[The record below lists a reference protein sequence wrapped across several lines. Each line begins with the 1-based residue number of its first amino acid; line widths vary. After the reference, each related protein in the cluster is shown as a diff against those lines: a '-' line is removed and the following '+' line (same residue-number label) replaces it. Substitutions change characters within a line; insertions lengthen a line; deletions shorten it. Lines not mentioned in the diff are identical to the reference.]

1 MTATLVT
8 RFAEVVRRTP
18 DATAVVHGDTA
29 LTYAELD
36 RRADRVA
43 QVLRERGA
51 GPESLVGVLLPRS
64 ADLVAALLGVLK
76 SGAAYLPID
85 PASPAR
91 RITATLADAG
101 AGLLL
106 TDTDTWTE
114 ADGPVPVVRIGAC
127 AGNTGNTADTAD
139 TAPSVAV
146 RPGNRAYVIYTS
158 GSTGTPKGVEVT
170 HANVLRL
177 FDVAR
182 RQFAF
187 GPDDVWTLFHSY
199 AFDFSVWELWGA
211 LLYGGTLVV
220 VPQETARSPRDFR
233 RLLAERGVTVLN
245 QTPSAFYPLS
255 RADAEAEGE
264 LALRYVVF
272 GGEALDVARLADWFA
287 RHPDG
292 PELVNMYG
300 ITETTV
306 HVTYGTVTAGTRA
319 GLGSPIGVPLDDL
332 AVYVLDE
339 WLSPVPPGVAGEVY
353 VSGAGL
359 ARGYLGRPQLTAT
372 RFVADPFA
380 DDGSRMYRSGDRARW
395 RPDGTL
401 EYLGRADRQ
410 VKIRGFRIELGEIE
424 AALLRLPEVADA
436 AVIVREDGPDTV
448 GEEAD
453 RRIVAY
459 AVPGGP
465 DGVDPARVR
474 EELAG
479 TLPGYMVPAAVVV
492 LPALPLTVN
501 GKLDRA
507 ALPAP
512 DAPQAARA
520 PGSPQEA
527 LLCSLF
533 AEVLGLPEVGPDDD
547 FFALGGHSLLA
558 VRLARRIEEETGTGI
573 PVQALFE
580 TPGVAALAQCLGNP
594 AEDRPA
600 DGARPVRPA
609 LTARTRGERPERLPL
624 SFAQRRLWALG
635 ELDGPHPAYNIPLA
649 LRLRGPLD
657 RAALAAALTDVARRH
672 ESLRTVFPATGGT
685 PHQEIADRVP
695 ELRTVP
701 HSAEAVAAAAA
712 HAFDLRTETPV
723 RTTLFEAG
731 PEDHLLLVVIHHIA
745 GDGWSL
751 APFAADLSA
760 AYAARREGRAPDWAP
775 LPVQYADYT
784 LWQREALRTEEPA
797 LLAYWR
803 AALDGVPYLELPT
816 DRPRPAVTG
825 HRGGQVP
832 LRFPAG
838 LRERL
843 SALGAA
849 RHASLF
855 MVLHAGLAAL
865 FSRLGAGEDIVI
877 GSPLA
882 GRTDDALAG
891 LVGNFVDTVV
901 LRTDVSGDLT
911 FADLLDRVR
920 RADLDAYA
928 NSGIPFERLVEE
940 LNPERTLSRQ
950 PLFQVVLMLNNVP
963 TAEHRL
969 TGLDVTTEHV
979 HNGTAKFDLSFGL
992 QDGPDGIEGHVEYS
1006 ADLYDRE
1013 TVAALAA
1020 RWVRLLEAA
1029 VAEPG
1034 RPIGSLEIL
1043 DAAERTRL
1051 LEQWG
1056 SRPAAV
1062 PGPGETVVSRF
1073 RAQAARTPDAV
1084 AVRENGRTLTYRDL
1098 DARSDGLAQALARQG
1113 AGPETT
1119 VALAMRRS
1127 TDLVVATLAVLKAG
1141 AAYVPLHET
1150 HPVARMRLVVRD
1162 AGATLVLTDES
1173 THPTAVELGV
1183 PVLRADT
1190 ADACED
1196 RCDGTAHPDQ
1206 LAYVMYTSGSTGTPK
1221 GVAVTH
1227 RDILELAG
1235 DEVWRGG
1242 AHRRVLLRSPH
1253 AFDASTYELWV
1264 PLLSGGEV
1272 VVAPAGELDVTELR
1286 RIVLGERITGLFLT
1300 TALFNLM
1307 AEQCPDAFAAVGE
1320 VWTGGDFVSPEAMR
1334 RVLERC
1340 PGLTVVHVY
1349 GPTET
1354 TTFATCFPLSGPAA
1368 VGRDTVPIG
1377 RPLAGTRAHVLD
1389 ARLQPVPVGVPGELY
1404 LGGAGL
1410 ARGYLDRP
1418 ALTAERFVADVHG
1431 PAGSRMYRTGD
1442 LVRWNADGAIEF
1454 LGRVDDQVKIR
1465 GFRIELGEIEA
1476 FLATLSGVGRAVA
1489 VVRED
1494 RPGDKRIVAY
1504 VVPVQGHPFDAAA
1517 LRDALAERLP
1527 EYMVPAAFVE
1537 LERIPLNASGKLD
1550 RRALPAP
1557 SYTVPG
1563 AGRAPR
1569 TERER
1574 LLCRLVADV
1583 LGVPEVPADAGFFT
1597 LGGDSISAIQLV
1609 GRARAAGLEFTPRD
1623 VFRTPVLADLARTA
1637 TAADGPSGG
1646 DVVAA
1651 HGPLPLTPI
1660 VRWLRDLGGPV
1671 RGFHQSAL
1679 IQVPAD
1685 ADLQRLEA
1693 ALRTLVAHHDALRLR
1708 LDPADGDWSWEVLP
1722 DAHPEPLVR
1731 RAEKD
1736 LAAERAALGD
1746 RLDPYAGRMLHA
1758 VWFPED
1764 RRLLLAV
1771 HHLAVDG
1778 VSWRILLPDLAAAW
1792 RGEPLAPV
1800 GTSLRRWALLT
1811 EKADRSAELPVWRE
1825 ILATE
1830 DPQLA
1835 TRPLDP
1841 RRDTQGTLRRLVRS
1855 LGPELVRPLLGDVP
1869 AAFNGTVNDI
1879 LLTAFA
1885 LAVTRWRG
1893 PGAVLADLEGHGRE
1907 DLIEGADLTR
1917 TVGWFTSIAP
1927 VRLDPRVD
1935 SWDGTAAAEAV
1946 RRVKEALRARPD
1958 QGAGFGFLGLDAR
1971 RPQLAFNYLGRFP
1984 APVGA
1989 RDWELVPEAG
1999 AYGGGADDAMPA
2011 PHVLELNALTRDH
2024 GDGPEL
2030 TATWSWPAGLL
2041 DEESVD
2047 RLAGLWF
2054 AALEALA
2061 DHAPTADA
2069 GGLTEDDLSLISL
2082 SQADIDR
2089 LESAWR
2095 NAR

>member
-1 MTATLVT
+1 MTATLVE
-8 RFAEVVRRTP
+8 RFAQVVRRTP
-18 DATAVVHGDTA
+18 DATAVVFGDTA

-43 QVLRERGA
+43 HALRAGGA
-51 GPESLVGVLLPRS
+51 GPEKLVGVLLPRS
-64 ADLVAALLGVLK
+64 ADLVVAVLGVLK

-85 PASPAR
+85 PATPTR
-91 RITATLADAG
+91 RITATLADARVD
-101 AGLLL
+101 LLL
-106 TDTDTWTE
+106 TDTDTDTD
-114 ADGPVPVVRIGAC
+114 AHTDTGPDRAGGQTPVLLLDACVRHAVESEP
-127 AGNTGNTADTAD
+127 N
-139 TAPSVAV
+139 APV
-146 RPGNRAYVIYTS
+146 RPANRAYVIYTS

-170 HANVLRL
+170 HANVVRL
-177 FDVAR
+177 FDTAR
-182 RQFAF
+182 RHFAF

-220 VPQETARSPRDFR
+220 VPQETARSPKDFR
-233 RLLAERGVTVLN
+233 RLLADRGVTVLN

-255 RADAEAEGE
+255 RADADADGE

-272 GGEALDVARLADWFA
+272 GGEALDVARLADWFS
-287 RHPDG
+287 RHPEG
-292 PELVNMYG
+292 PELINMYG

-306 HVTYGTVTAGTRA
+306 HVTHGTVAAGTRA
-319 GLGSPIGVPLDDL
+319 GLGSPIGAPLDDL

-380 DDGSRMYRSGDRARW
+380 DDGSRMYRTGDRARW

-401 EYLGRADRQ
+401 EYLGRADQQ

-424 AALLRLPEVADA
+424 AALLRLPDMADA
-436 AVIVREDGPDTV
+436 AVIVREDGPDS
-448 GEEAD
+448 GSGDGADAD

-459 AVPGGP
+459 AVPTGSAP
-465 DGVDPARVR
+465 MDPARVR
-474 EELAG
+474 EELAA
-479 TLPGYMVPAAVVV
+479 TLPAYMVPAAVVV
-492 LPALPLTVN
+492 LPSLPLTVN

-507 ALPAP
+507 VLPAP
-512 DAPQAARA
+512 GAARA
-520 PGSPQEA
+520 TRSPRSPREA

-533 AEVLGLPEVGPDDD
+533 AEVLGLSEVGPGDD

-558 VRLARRIEEETGTGI
+558 VRLVRRIQEETGTEI

-580 TPGVAALAQCLGNP
+580 TPGVAALAERLG
-594 AEDRPA
+594 EPA
-600 DGARPVRPA
+600 DGPRSGRPA
-609 LTARTRGERPERLPL
+609 LTRAERPDRLPL
-624 SFAQRRLWALG
+624 SYAQRRLWALG

-657 RAALAAALTDVARRH
+657 RAALAEALADVVHRH
-672 ESLRTVFPATGGT
+672 ESLRTVFPATDGT
-685 PHQEIADRVP
+685 PHQEIVDRVP
-695 ELRTVP
+695 ELNTAT
-701 HSAEAVAAAAA
+701 HTAEAVAAAAA
-712 HAFDLRTETPV
+712 HAFDLRTEIPV
-723 RTTLFEAG
+723 RITLFEAG
-731 PEDHLLLVVIHHIA
+731 PQDHLLLVVIHHIA

-751 APFAADLSA
+751 APFAADLST
-760 AYAARREGRAPDWAP
+760 AYAARCEGRAPGWAP

-784 LWQREALRTEEPA
+784 LWQREVLRAEEPA

-803 AALDGVPYLELPT
+803 TALDGVPYLELPT
-816 DRPRPAVTG
+816 DRPRTAVGG

-832 LRFPAG
+832 LRIPAG
-838 LRERL
+838 LRARL

-849 RHASLF
+849 RHATLF
-855 MVLHAGLAAL
+855 MVLHAGLVAL

-877 GSPLA
+877 GSPFA
-882 GRTDDALAG
+882 GRTGDVPAG

-901 LRTDVSGDLT
+901 LRADVSGDPT
-911 FADLLDRVR
+911 FAELLDRVR
-920 RADLDAYA
+920 RSDLDAYA
-928 NSGIPFERLVEE
+928 HSGIPFERLVEE
-940 LNPERTLSRQ
+940 LNPERSLSRQ
-950 PLFQVVLMLNNVP
+950 PLFQVVLMLNNV
-963 TAEHRL
+963 TAPEYRFP
-969 TGLDVTTEHV
+969 GLDVGTEHV

-992 QDGPDGIEGHVEYS
+992 IEGPDGIEGHVEYS
-1006 ADLYDRE
+1006 ADLYDEE

-1029 VAEPG
+1029 VAEPE
-1034 RPIGSLEIL
+1034 RPVGALDIL
-1043 DAAERTRL
+1043 GAGERTRL

-1056 SRPAAV
+1056 SRPGT
-1062 PGPGETVVSRF
+1062 PPLPGETVVSRF
-1073 RAQAARTPDAV
+1073 TAQAARTPDAV
-1084 AVRENGRTLTYRDL
+1084 AVREDGRTLTYREL
-1098 DARSDGLAQALARQG
+1098 DVRSNGLAHALLRRG
-1113 AGPETT
+1113 AGSETT

-1150 HPVARMRLVVRD
+1150 HPVARMRLVVQD

-1173 THPTAVELGV
+1173 THATAGELGL
-1183 PVLRADT
+1183 PALRADT
-1190 ADACED
+1190 AAAGE
-1196 RCDGTAHPDQ
+1196 RGPDGPAHTEQ
-1206 LAYVMYTSGSTGTPK
+1206 LAYLMYTSGSTGAPK

-1235 DEVWRGG
+1235 DDVWRGG

-1272 VVAPAGELDVTELR
+1272 VVAPPGELDVSELR
-1286 RIVLGERITGLFLT
+1286 RLILGERVTGLFLT

-1307 AEQCPDAFAAVGE
+1307 VEQCPEAFAAVGE

-1334 RVLERC
+1334 RVLDRC

-1354 TTFATCFPLSGPAA
+1354 TTFATCFPLNGPAA

-1377 RPLAGTRAHVLD
+1377 RPLAGTRAYVLD
-1389 ARLQPVPVGVPGELY
+1389 ARLQPVPAGVPGELY

-1410 ARGYLDRP
+1410 ARGYMDRP
-1418 ALTAERFVADVHG
+1418 GLTAERFVADVHG
-1431 PAGSRMYRTGD
+1431 PAGTRMYRTGD
-1442 LVRWNADGAIEF
+1442 LVRWNVDGAIEF

-1476 FLATLSGVGRAVA
+1476 FLTTLPGVGRGVA

-1504 VVPVQGHPFDAAA
+1504 VVPAQGHPFDVGE

-1557 SYTVPG
+1557 ARTAPG

-1583 LGVPEVPADAGFFT
+1583 LGLPEVPADAGFFA

-1609 GRARAAGLEFTPRD
+1609 GRARAVGLEFTPRD
-1623 VFRTPVLADLARTA
+1623 VFRTPVLADLAETA
-1637 TAADGPSGG
+1637 RAADAPAGG
-1646 DVVAA
+1646 DIAA
-1651 HGPLPLTPI
+1651 PHGPLPLTPT

-1671 RGFHQSAL
+1671 SGFHQSAL

-1685 ADLQRLEA
+1685 TDEERLET
-1693 ALRTLVAHHDALRLR
+1693 ALRTLAVHHDALRLR
-1708 LDPADGDWSWEVLP
+1708 LTAADGDWSWEVLP
-1722 DAHPEPLVR
+1722 GAHPDPLVR

-1736 LAAERAALGD
+1736 LAAERAALGG
-1746 RLDPYAGRMLHA
+1746 RLDPYTGRMLHA

-1792 RGEPLAPV
+1792 RGEALPPV

-1811 EKADRSAELPVWRE
+1811 AQTDRSAELPMWRD
-1825 ILATE
+1825 ILATD

-1835 TRPLDP
+1835 ARSLDP
-1841 RRDTQGTLRRLVRS
+1841 RRDTQGTLRRLTRT
-1855 LGPELVRPLLGDVP
+1855 LGPELVRPLLGEVP
-1869 AAFNGTVNDI
+1869 AAFHANVNDV

-1893 PGAVLADLEGHGRE
+1893 PGPVLADLEGHGRE
-1907 DLIEGADLTR
+1907 DLVEGADLTR

-1927 VRLDPRVD
+1927 VRLDP
-1935 SWDGTAAAEAV
+1935 GAADWEGPALTEAV
-1946 RRVKEALRARPD
+1946 RRVKDSLRARPD

-1971 RPQLAFNYLGRFP
+1971 RPQMAFNYLGRFP
-1984 APVGA
+1984 APAVA
-1989 RDWELVPEAG
+1989 RDWELVPEPG
-1999 AYGGGADDAMPA
+1999 AFGGGADDAMPA

-2024 GDGPEL
+2024 AEGPEL

-2041 DEESVD
+2041 DEESVT

-2054 AALEALA
+2054 AALEVLA
-2061 DHAPTADA
+2061 DHARTVDDA
-2069 GGLTEDDLSLISL
+2069 GLTEDDLPLISL